1 MSIPLSNTTLRNGI
15 IQRIEQEL
23 GFPAAYISGNT
34 NRLLDWVSSINI
46 ALDKAF
52 HIIFGADGRWQFDD
66 SNHTTYP
73 ILTGDLVDGQRD
85 YSFTADSD
93 SNLILD
99 ILRVFIRES
108 ATDPYYEIF
117 PVDVQTADESE
128 ISQFV
133 DGKNTEGA
141 PYHYDKTATGI
152 FLDPIPDANVSAGI
166 ELYVSREG
174 SYFLGDGVAGSNAI
188 EAGFAG
194 LYHEYLVL
202 EPCYRYARAN
212 TLLKKQETFKRDYL
226 ELEKKIK
233 EFYSRRDK
241 HERKIMRGKC
251 INYI

>member
-1 MSIPLSNTTLRNGI
+1 M
-15 IQRIEQEL
+15 
-23 GFPAAYISGNT
+23 
-34 NRLLDWVSSINI
+34 D
-46 ALDKAF
+46 DKAF
-52 HIIFGADGRWQFDD
+52 HTIFEADGRWQFDD

-99 ILRVFIRES
+99 IERVFVRNS
-108 ATDPYYEIF
+108 TTDPYYEIY
-117 PVDVQTADESE
+117 PTDVQSADEYK
-128 ISQFV
+128 ISQFI
-133 DGKNTEGA
+133 DGLNTKGS

-152 FLDPIPDANVSAGI
+152 FLDPIPDTNVSAGI
-166 ELYVSREG
+166 KIYVSREG
-174 SYFLGDGVAGSNAI
+174 SYFATSDTTKFP
-188 EAGFAG
+188 GFAG

-212 TLLKKQETFKRDYL
+212 TLSKKQETFKRDYL

-241 HERKIMRGKC
+241 HERKIMRGKQ